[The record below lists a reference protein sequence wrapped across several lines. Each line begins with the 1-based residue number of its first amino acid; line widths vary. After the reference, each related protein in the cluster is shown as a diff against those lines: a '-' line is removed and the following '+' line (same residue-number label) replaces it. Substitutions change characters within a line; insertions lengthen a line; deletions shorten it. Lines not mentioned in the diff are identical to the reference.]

1 MRINEF
7 TFNIIEHYGVF
18 DQTESGWTKEVNLV
32 SWNGQD
38 PKIDIRTWD
47 PDHARSAKIGTLDR
61 DAAKELG
68 RILSAL

>member
-1 MRINEF
+1 MKNKEF
-7 TFNIIEHYGVF
+7 TFSIIEHYGVF

-47 PDHARSAKIGTLDR
+47 PDHVRSAKIGTLDR
-61 DAAKELG
+61 EAAKELG
-68 RILSAL
+68 RILSLL